1 MMKICITFG
10 ISDTVKATRLIER
23 NELLRRYLTYV
34 SDRKYT
40 VETENKE
47 IIAEIS
53 RKFSAAGIKHEFN
66 EENI

>member
-1 MMKICITFG
+1 MKTCITFR
-10 ISDTVKATRLIER
+10 ISDTVKAIRLIER
-23 NELLRRYLTYV
+23 DELMRTYLTYV
-34 SDRKYT
+34 SDRKYI
-40 VETENKE
+40 VETGNKE

>member
-1 MMKICITFG
+1 MKTCITFR
-10 ISDTVKATRLIER
+10 ISDTVKATRLIEID
-23 NELLRRYLTYV
+23 ELLRTYLTYV
-34 SDRKYT
+34 SDRKYI